1 MRRGMWGLVVVA
13 GLGFGCTKDAPLE
26 SEGVVGGA
34 DVAEL
39 RGTVTAVG
47 GSQFIVRDVR
57 GEEHPLEIDDQT
69 DFFSRGKRVERTLL
83 QEGKQVRT
91 VYDVREGEW
100 VADQVEIE

>member
-1 MRRGMWGLVVVA
+1 MRRMLWSLVVIA
-13 GLGFGCTKDAPLE
+13 GLGWACTKDAPLE
-26 SEGVVGGA
+26 SEGVVGGH

-47 GSQFIVRDVR
+47 GTQFIVRDAQ

-69 DFFSRGKRVERTLL
+69 DFFSQGRPVERVQL

-91 VYDVREGEW
+91 IYDEREGEW
-100 VADQVEIE
+100 VADRVEIE